1 MASVYALKNDLRRYN
16 ALKDDLKLLKST
28 LKMSIDAMVDADQR
42 LESYYSVNNASAD
55 NGAIAS
61 LKSKLQS
68 KYNTLISSVMPEV
81 DREIARLTRE
91 IAQAEAAAQAQ

>member
-1 MASVYALKNDLRRYN
+1 MASIYALKNDLRRYN
-16 ALKDDLKLLKST
+16 ILKDDLKLLKSS
-28 LKMSIDAMVDADQR
+28 LKKSIDATMDADQR
-42 LESYYSVNNASAD
+42 LDSYYSINNASAD
-55 NGAIAS
+55 NGALAS

-81 DREIARLTRE
+81 DREIVRLTKE